1 MRSRLEDFDVL
12 CPTSLAEALGHL
24 VAGAARPGGA
34 TPLAGATDLYVPFNA
49 GHVAPTTF
57 VSLHAV
63 AEFHV
68 PARWDGD
75 VYTMGPLTTYAD
87 CRRDPRVARDLPL
100 LVAAARELG
109 ALQIQNRGTWAGN
122 VANASPAADGVPVLL
137 AYAATLE
144 LTSPRGRRTVELGDY
159 FTGYKKSVRAADELI
174 TAIAVPVPH
183 VPAGAPPVRAY
194 FRKVGTRRLQAIS
207 KVVAAGVIE
216 RDAAGI
222 VTTARLALG
231 SVAPVTVRA
240 RAVEAALVGRVLDAA
255 AAEAAAIAVGA
266 DIAPIDD
273 VRSTRDYRARIAAG
287 LARAF
292 AAPDPA

>member
-1 MRSRLEDFDVL
+1 MRSRLEDFDVA
-12 CPTSLAEALGHL
+12 CPTNLSAALALLAS
-24 VAGAARPGGA
+24 GAARPGGV

-63 AEFHV
+63 AEFKA

-75 VYTMGPLTTYAD
+75 IYTMGPLTTYAD

-137 AYAATLE
+137 AYDATLE
-144 LTSPRGRRTVELGDY
+144 LTSPRGRRTLALADY
-159 FTGYKKSVRAADELI
+159 FTGYKTSVRAGDELI
-174 TAIAVPVPH
+174 TAIAVPMPR
-183 VPAGAPPVRAY
+183 PAAGAPPVRAF

-207 KVVAAGVIE
+207 KVVAAGVLE

-222 VTTARLALG
+222 VTRARFALG

-240 RAVEAALVGRVLDAA
+240 RAVEAALTGRPLDAR
-255 AAEAAAIAVGA
+255 AAEAAASAVA
-266 DIAPIDD
+266 TDMAPIDD
-273 VRSTRDYRARIAAG
+273 MRSTRDYRARIAAG

-292 AAPDPA
+292 AAADMA